1 MKYSNKVSN
10 KIAKIRHDRNY
21 TLTDFA
27 NLIDMNR
34 STYHD
39 KEIGKSEFTISEIEK
54 IAFKLNEPISCILGA
69 ESNNIKTESSIVI
82 FQQINFGTNNLHLNE
97 DLVNVIKDFDFKDYF
112 CKKDI

>member
-10 KIAKIRHDRNY
+10 NIAKIRQDRNY
-21 TLTDFA
+21 NLTDFA
-27 NLIDMNR
+27 NLVEMNR

-69 ESNNIKTESSIVI
+69 DSNNIKTESNIVF
-82 FQQINFGTNNLHLNE
+82 FQQINFGTNNFQLNE
-97 DLVNVIKDFDFKDYF
+97 DIVNVIKDIDFKDYF
-112 CKKDI
+112 CTKDI

>member
-1 MKYSNKVSN
+1 MKYGIKVSN
-10 KIAKIRHDRNY
+10 NIAKIRHDRKY

-39 KEIGKSEFTISEIEK
+39 KEIGKSEFTLSEIEK
-54 IAFKLNEPISCILGA
+54 IAYKLNEPISRILGS
-69 ESNNIKTESSIVI
+69 ETNSIKTDSSIVI

-97 DLVNVIKDFDFKDYF
+97 DILNVIRNIDFKDYF
-112 CKKDI
+112 CKKDN